1 MTSGKMYWKGGKEKI
16 PEKIISLAKINLL
29 NVKNFTTL
37 ESIEVEIN
45 LSDAVSEGLKDGDI
59 VEIKFDSIKPD
70 TLSVFKIKPTLGII
84 SNHFLFI
91 MENKEDFGLK
101 NEKSSKIK

>member
-29 NVKNFTTL
+29 NVKNFT
-37 ESIEVEIN
+37 SEVEVK
-45 LSDAVSEGLKDGDI
+45 LSDAEYEGLEEGEKAGD
-59 VEIKFDSIKPD
+59 F
-70 TLSVFKIKPTLGII
+70 FKIKPTLGII